1 MSNDIRIIKNI
12 YIKTNENNVK
22 KIKKGWI
29 GINNVPKL
37 FFMKSNDDSNTV
49 KILPDGY
56 KRVEYILYNGLNDI
70 YINTGVPGF
79 KPIDLSFSIIKR
91 DDKNSVDT
99 CITGAYQFRHTLVG
113 TNPPYTNGDYSWGV
127 NVYQTPEGCATH
139 IKIGFYHPSTLSQT
153 FDCEFNIKN
162 TFTNISKTSLD
173 KFHSIFNKTQ
183 SKNYLYNNAIKYM
196 NNQLLNSSSMYRD
209 DSGYILIFDGPYM
222 STAQT
227 LSSSGAS
234 IKLYTYKMY
243 SDPTRERLIRNFIP
257 CIEEETDTPG
267 LYDLVNNNFYGNSN
281 PNTSSIKFLA
291 GPEV

>member
-37 FFMKSNDDSNTV
+37 FFIKSNDNTV

-56 KRVEYILYNGLNDI
+56 KRVEYILHNGLNDI
-70 YINTGVPGF
+70 YINTGVLGF
-79 KPIDLSFSIIKR
+79 KPIDLSFSIIER
-91 DDKNSVDT
+91 DDKNSTGT
-99 CITGAYQFRHTLVG
+99 CITGAYEIRHTLVG
-113 TNPPYTNGDYSWGV
+113 SNPPYTNGDYSWGI
-127 NVYQTPEGCATH
+127 NGYQTPEGCKTH
-139 IKIGFYHPSTLSQT
+139 IKIGFFHPSVLSQT

-162 TFTNISKTSLD
+162 TLTIISKTSLD

-183 SKNYLYNNAIKYM
+183 SKKYLYNNNINDMNKYLLSSQSLYR
-196 NNQLLNSSSMYRD
+196 NNC
-209 DSGYILIFDGPYM
+209 GYILIFDGPYM

-227 LSSSGAS
+227 SSSSGTS

-243 SDPTRERLIRNFIP
+243 SDPTRQSLIRNFIP